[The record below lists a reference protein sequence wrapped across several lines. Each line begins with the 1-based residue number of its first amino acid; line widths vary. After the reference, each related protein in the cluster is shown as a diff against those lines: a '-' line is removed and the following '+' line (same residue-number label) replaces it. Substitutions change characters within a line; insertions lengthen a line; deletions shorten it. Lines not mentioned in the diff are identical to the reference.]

1 MTSRAP
7 GRESEHPMSCRIE
20 SPEYTRVETTSRA
33 APDCPTPAANEPDPA
48 AKVRHA
54 LTTAAGLIS
63 VTAASWRV
71 TLPPPSGIFTERAG
85 VRRTWSRGPRR

>member
-1 MTSRAP
+1 
-7 GRESEHPMSCRIE
+7 MSSRIE
-20 SPEYTRVETTSRA
+20 FPGHACVETTSRA

-71 TLPPPSGIFTERAG
+71 ALPPPSCIVPEPAGI
-85 VRRTWSRGPRR
+85 RRTWSRGPRR